1 MHKFPIK
8 EFLEREVPE
17 VDCERLKRRVLARI
31 LEHDQ
36 KHARGE
42 DYYLPRVGVMILAF
56 LVVINV
62 YALIMEILVDRRLGE
77 LTAPGGAAHLADNII
92 TLALLF
98 SVGVLADKNFLGACR
113 TFRAI
118 RAKAVLARNF
128 FVRLPALSVSFIRSL
143 RRS

>member
-1 MHKFPIK
+1 MK

-17 VDCERLKRRVLARI
+17 IDCERLKHRMLARI
-31 LEHDQ
+31 LKHDQ

-42 DYYLPRVGVMILAF
+42 YYYLPRTGVMIIAF
-56 LVVINV
+56 LVLVNV
-62 YALIMEILVDRRLGE
+62 YALVAEILADRRLGG
-77 LTAPGGAAHLADNII
+77 LTVQQETAHLADNVI

-113 TFRAI
+113 AFRAI

-128 FVRLPALSVSFIRSL
+128 FARLPALSVSFIRSL